1 MHAWIGFFFSC
12 TTIVV
17 AAMAKAGYLV
27 LPNGIGGT
35 PDTEFIFFLGCAGF
49 SAALAML
56 APSHSSAR
64 LASIWSASALVAVV
78 VALNLGNFS
87 GPGEAIQEIEPEPAV
102 QVPLPDSGQGEAKD
116 HELPVKFELKRT
128 VTDTDW
134 APFQDID
141 YRIRQMEREM
151 PPQPENSEANP
162 ANIPA
167 RQ

>member
-12 TTIVV
+12 AMIVV
-17 AAMAKAGYLV
+17 AALGKSGYQL
-27 LPNGIGGT
+27 LPQGIGGT
-35 PDTEFIFFLGCAGF
+35 PDTEFMFFLGCAGF

-64 LASIWSASALVAVV
+64 IASIWSASALGAVV

-87 GPGEAIQEIEPEPAV
+87 GVGDTTREIEPQPAV
-102 QVPLPDSGQGEAKD
+102 QVSPPDTAQEQSTAK
-116 HELPVKFELKRT
+116 ELPIKFELKRT
-128 VTDTDW
+128 VSEGNW

-162 ANIPA
+162 ANIPG
-167 RQ
+167 RE